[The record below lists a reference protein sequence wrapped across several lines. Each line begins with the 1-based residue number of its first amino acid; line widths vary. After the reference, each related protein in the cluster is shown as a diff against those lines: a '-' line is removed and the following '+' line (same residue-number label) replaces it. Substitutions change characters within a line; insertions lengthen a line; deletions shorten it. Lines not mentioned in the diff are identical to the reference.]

1 MQYSNQH
8 NKEETKNLRIVKKET
23 KWSSI
28 ATNTNVHRNSNK
40 ITLKTIRIKK

>member
-1 MQYSNQH
+1 MQYSNQS
-8 NKEETKNLRIVKKET
+8 NKEEKKNVRIGKKER

-40 ITLKTIRIKK
+40 INLKTIKIKK